1 MGRTKRKRK
10 RVRSGNNFNLDL
22 DTVIALMGS
31 GVRRRQLGGKYKP
44 GKSFGADLKWGLK
57 RIPFMFK
64 AGASSHVNR
73 DRPSAALAKQHK
85 IVMGEPKMKDLWVIS

>member
-10 RVRSGNNFNLDL
+10 RVRSGNNFNLD
-22 DTVIALMGS
+22 IALMGS